1 MAGGIVGA
9 AFNGGEIQDC
19 ENTGII
25 SSNASNGTKYWTS
38 SCAGGIAG
46 TAGLSTITDCINRGN
61 VFAEGSISISSDY
74 DSMVLAGG
82 IAGHSNMRGNVSGE
96 NFADK
101 IQAIGNELITIIQQD
116 PLVAFSID

>member
-1 MAGGIVGA
+1 
-9 AFNGGEIQDC
+9 
-19 ENTGII
+19 
-25 SSNASNGTKYWTS
+25 
-38 SCAGGIAG
+38 
-46 TAGLSTITDCINRGN
+46 
-61 VFAEGSISISSDY
+61 
-74 DSMVLAGG
+74 MVLAGG